1 MLSKHLGS
9 FVATSPMIP
18 VIGLDRHHVYDRI
31 SIRAIFEPLAEGRL
45 GGPWQ
50 SGIVQAPKGSGNY
63 VFLVTLDG
71 GRYEDMLYE
80 DGYLRW
86 KSQDQQRLDMP
97 AIQRFIA
104 HDIER
109 NNIHLF
115 IRAAKQRDYV
125 YLGLLEYVDH
135 DREKQ
140 NPCEFVW
147 RVMRWELTGADLKRM
162 GLPFQPSLMP
172 VAIQAAP
179 VNLET
184 VLEQERPPKLH
195 APGGVKTQAVLSDT
209 QGGDEIDW
217 ALRDKRNREL
227 GLSGEH
233 LVLKHEKEKLI
244 AAGRQDLADRV
255 EHVALVDSRAG
266 YDIRSFEDNGS
277 EIFIEVK
284 TTSGPK
290 TAAFFISA
298 NELRASIRNP
308 DAFRIYR
315 VFGVGRDP
323 RRAGFYVLKG
333 DVTRVLELTPSVY
346 RARPSGEPADE

>member
-1 MLSKHLGS
+1 MTTAQTAS
-9 FVATSPMIP
+9 FVR
-18 VIGLDRHHVYDRI
+18 LDRNQLYDRVA
-31 SIRAIFEPLAEGRL
+31 IRAVFEPLVVGKL

-50 SGIVQAPKGSGNY
+50 SGIIQAPKGSGNY

-71 GRYEDMLYE
+71 GRYEDVLYE
-80 DGYLRW
+80 GGYLRW

-104 HDIER
+104 HDSER

-147 RVMRWELTGADLKRM
+147 RVMRWELTGADLKQM
-162 GLPFQPSLMP
+162 GLPFEPALMP
-172 VAIQAAP
+172 VSIQAVP
-179 VNLET
+179 VNLDT
-184 VLEQERPPKLH
+184 ALEQERPPRLH

-209 QGGDEIDW
+209 PGGDEIDW

-233 LVLKHEKEKLI
+233 LVLKHEREKL
-244 AAGRQDLADRV
+244 AEAGRQDLADRV

-266 YDIRSFEDNGS
+266 YDIRSFEVNGS

-298 NELRASIRNP
+298 NEVRASIRNP

-323 RRAGFYVLKG
+323 KRAGVYVLKG
-333 DVTRVLELTPSVY
+333 DMTRVLELTPSVY
-346 RARPSGEPADE
+346 RARPSGEPTDE

>member
-1 MLSKHLGS
+1 MALSKFGS
-9 FVATSPMIP
+9 PVVASNTIRP
-18 VIGLDRHHVYDRI
+18 DRLELYQAYDRVH
-31 SIRAIFEPLAEGRL
+31 IRAVFEPSMAGPL
-45 GGPWQ
+45 GGAWQ
-50 SGIVQAPKGSGNY
+50 SGIIQSPKGSRSY
-63 VFLVTLDG
+63 IFCVTLDG
-71 GRYEDMLYE
+71 GRYEDLLYE

-86 KSQDQQRLDMP
+86 KSQDQQRLDMA

-104 HDIER
+104 HDSER

-162 GLPFQPSLMP
+162 GLPFEPALMP

-179 VNLET
+179 VNLDT
-184 VLEQERPPKLH
+184 VLKQERPPKLH

-217 ALRDKRNREL
+217 ALRDKRNRDL

-298 NELRASIRNP
+298 NEVRASIRNP
-308 DAFRIYR
+308 NAFRIYR